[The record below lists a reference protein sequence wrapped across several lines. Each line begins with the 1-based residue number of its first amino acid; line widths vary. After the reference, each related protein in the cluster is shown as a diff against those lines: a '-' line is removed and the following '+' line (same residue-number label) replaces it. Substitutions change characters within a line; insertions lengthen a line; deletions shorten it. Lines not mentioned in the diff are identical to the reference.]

1 MARHFHIG
9 MRSVSPFVSALASTR
24 DQLAS
29 MRFSRERSEP
39 RHVAGSKGLTP
50 QQTLEHTQSQV
61 ADSSGVYEFCETA
74 QHDRQERLSSP
85 HLRGN
90 SQIATAMRNELL
102 LHSSPTLDGE
112 TRLSMPARSAVSPPT
127 PLRPSKMP
135 QAADSHAAPRL
146 TISLERQASM
156 EQMLQSMGF
165 TDRSW
170 NEKLLRKHEFA
181 LDKVLDELINNIERQ
196 EPVERAQRFDDTSS
210 ATLSKLRGRNT
221 TVSSMPSGGQESGGI
236 LKQVCLSQ
244 LWNGFSCMMD
254 GAKH

>member
-1 MARHFHIG
+1 M
-9 MRSVSPFVSALASTR
+9 PALASTR

-39 RHVAGSKGLTP
+39 RHIAGSKELTP
-50 QQTLEHTQSQV
+50 QRTLEHAQSQA
-61 ADSSGVYEFCETA
+61 ADASGVHECCETA
-74 QHDRQERLSSP
+74 QHERQGRLSSP

-90 SQIATAMRNELL
+90 SHIATTMRNELL
-102 LHSSPTLDGE
+102 LHSLPTPDGE
-112 TRLSMPARSAVSPPT
+112 TRLSMLARSAVSPPT
-127 PLRPSKMP
+127 SLCPSKMP

-170 NEKLLRKHEFA
+170 NERLLRKHEFA
-181 LDKVLDELINNIERQ
+181 LDKVLDELNNNIETQ
-196 EPVERAQRFDDTSS
+196 EPVERTQRFKDTSS
-210 ATLSKLRGRNT
+210 PTLSKLRDRNT
-221 TVSSMPSGGQESGGI
+221 AVSSVPSGGQENGGI
-236 LKQVCLSQ
+236 LKQVGLSQ